1 MFFFP
6 TSQNALPLVEDMT
19 ITSTGPYLGFW
30 PLPSPTL
37 KNLQSAPPAQNAT
50 SYIPALVGITEN
62 NLGWLDRHSGQDWKY
77 LGVKFKLTVALTPKR
92 QNARFVACLASQPKA
107 SLLPKASKRSGD
119 KMMQYGIYKYLEQ
132 AWSVPKLKLK
142 SKWTL
147 VIPIIR
153 QKYLHRALLIWSYSA
168 CGACLKKRPLF
179 VIFGHFLA

>member
-1 MFFFP
+1 MNKNTHLCMFFFP

-37 KNLQSAPPAQNAT
+37 ENLQSAPPAQNAT
-50 SYIPALVGITEN
+50 SNIPGEHHWDQFGMA
-62 NLGWLDRHSGQDWKY
+62 RHSGQDWKY

-119 KMMQYGIYKYLEQ
+119 KMIQYGIYKYLEQ
-132 AWSVPKLKLK
+132 AWSVPKLKR
-142 SKWTL
+142 KWTL
-147 VIPIIR
+147 VIPIR
-153 QKYLHRALLIWSYSA
+153 EAV
-168 CGACLKKRPLF
+168 P
-179 VIFGHFLA
+179 